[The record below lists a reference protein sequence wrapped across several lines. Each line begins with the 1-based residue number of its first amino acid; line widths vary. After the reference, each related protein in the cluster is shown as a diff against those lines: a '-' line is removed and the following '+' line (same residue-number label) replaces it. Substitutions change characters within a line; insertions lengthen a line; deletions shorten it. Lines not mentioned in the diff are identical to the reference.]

1 MYIIPPDSN
10 DYRMFWFDFRIFWF
24 SNVLIWFSNV
34 SIWIRMFEIFKITSN
49 VLIWIRMLEFRSEQN
64 KNKKKNLGK
73 LFRRFY
79 PAFSL
84 CCKFSCHLTSMAANY
99 DYYERKEDEL
109 KALKIADKQRGDAK
123 EIKYVTNAET
133 RRSTYSRRSSS
144 LLITSKLVSK
154 IEPFA

>member
-1 MYIIPPDSN
+1 
-10 DYRMFWFDFRIFWF
+10 
-24 SNVLIWFSNV
+24 
-34 SIWIRMFEIFKITSN
+34 
-49 VLIWIRMLEFRSEQN
+49 MLEFRSEQN

-144 LLITSKLVSK
+144 LLITVSIHSLK
-154 IEPFA
+154 ANLIANELTLLTKPFIEIKDHKRGHKF